1 MTGATPGD
9 ACALCWRQYEGSPV
23 PAWAEA
29 AVRSGGALAHS
40 GSRMV
45 AMLPPGNCPG
55 GARGGA
61 QRAVGEWAACEL
73 AAGGGSGGVLAW
85 YLVGRGANQSGG
97 LCGVWAPPAHC
108 HLEQELPQLCRRP
121 PGHACWRE
129 VWTRQDIHLGATP
142 DCAIFRRNQPS
153 NDQFS
158 SGVADGRAHCRT
170 ATRLWFPVKVYNWRA
185 SCG

>member
-1 MTGATPGD
+1 MRVRFVGGSMREVQSPPGLKQLSGVAEPLRTAGQGWWPCCLQATARAG
-9 ACALCWRQYEGSPV
+9 
-23 PAWAEA
+23 PAGGPSG
-29 AVRSGGALAHS
+29 RSGSGQLAS
-40 GSRMV
+40 W
-45 AMLPPGNCPG
+45 
-55 GARGGA
+55 
-61 QRAVGEWAACEL
+61 QL

-97 LCGVWAPPAHC
+97 LCGVWAPRAHC
-108 HLEQELPQLCRRP
+108 HLEQELPQLCRSSAA
-121 PGHACWRE
+121 PGHAWRE

-142 DCAIFRRNQPS
+142 GCAAFRRNQQS

-170 ATRLWFPVKVYNWRA
+170 ATRLWFPGQVYNRRA